1 MTINEPS
8 TVHEAPAEW
17 VHRLSLRLL
26 LLAAALLVVGV
37 GFLLWNS
44 WDLTGGRK
52 GSTLA

>member
-8 TVHEAPAEW
+8 TVREAPAEW